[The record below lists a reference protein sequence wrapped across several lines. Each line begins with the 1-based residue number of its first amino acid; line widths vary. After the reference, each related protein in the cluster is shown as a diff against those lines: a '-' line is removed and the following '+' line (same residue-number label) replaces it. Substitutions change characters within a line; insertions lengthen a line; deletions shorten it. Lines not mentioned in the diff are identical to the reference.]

1 MRLHDR
7 FRSLLLDGWAGVF
20 AQKRTLHRAIEH
32 AMGTPCSMGRRTI
45 SRAICALGRQHRD
58 WSADYKLFSRSK
70 WDERRLFAPVLQQY
84 LKRYRHGF
92 VAIGFD
98 DTKTPKTGKKIKSAF
113 WQRDPMSPAFH
124 PNLVWGLRFLQA
136 SALFPHHT
144 EGDHDARGVPVRF
157 QEAPALKKP
166 GKRAT
171 DAERK
176 AYKEAKKHFNLSTQA
191 LAIMRDLR
199 AELDAAGARDRRML
213 AVLDGSFCNR
223 TIFRAEL
230 DRIDLIARCRK
241 DAKLCFPAA
250 PGERRTYGQEK
261 FTPQQIRGDETAP
274 WHRARIYFAGAKRT
288 IRYKEVSGVLW
299 QRGAQTQPLR
309 LFVIAPQPYKS
320 SPNGRTHYRQPAYLL
335 CTDLNSSAKNL
346 IQAYFDR
353 WQIEVNHREE
363 KSTLGVGQAQLH
375 ADASVPRHPA
385 FLVASYSLLLLAAI
399 EQFGPTR
406 TDQFIALPK
415 WRKKAKR
422 PSALDLITLLRKEI
436 NEMPTSQHLGANF
449 SKNLAEYA
457 YT

>member
-1 MRLHDR
+1 MFYDR
-7 FRSLLLDGWAGVF
+7 FHSLLLAGWDGVF
-20 AQKRTLHRAIEH
+20 SQRRTLHRAIEH
-32 AMGTPCSMGRRTI
+32 ATAAPCSLGRRTI

-70 WDERRLFAPVLQQY
+70 WDERRLFAPVLPHY
-84 LKRYRHGF
+84 LKRYRRGF

-113 WQRDPMSPAFH
+113 WQRDPMSPPFH
-124 PNLVWGLRFLQA
+124 VNLLWGLRFLQA
-136 SALFPHHT
+136 SVLFPHHT

-176 AYKEAKKHFNLSTQA
+176 TYKEAKKHFNLSTQA
-191 LAIMRDLR
+191 LAMMRDLR
-199 AELDAAGARDRRML
+199 AELDAAGAHGRRML

-230 DRIDLIARCRK
+230 DRVDLIARCRK
-241 DAKLCFPAA
+241 DAKLCLPAP
-250 PGERRTYGQEK
+250 PGGRRKYGREK
-261 FTPQQIRGDETAP
+261 FTPQQFRLDKTVP
-274 WHRARIYFAGAKRT
+274 WRSARIHFAGAKRT
-288 IRYKEVSGVLW
+288 IRYKELQGVLW
-299 QRGAQTQPLR
+299 QRGAGMRPLR
-309 LFVIAPQPYKS
+309 LFVIAPQPYKL
-320 SPNGRTHYRQPAYLL
+320 SPNARTCYRQPSHLL
-335 CTDLNSSAKNL
+335 CTDAASSAKDL

-363 KSTLGVGQAQLH
+363 KSILGVGQAQVH
-375 ADASVPRHPA
+375 AQASVPRHPA
-385 FLVASYSLLLLAAI
+385 LLVASYSILLLASI

-406 TDQFIALPK
+406 TDDFVALPK

-436 NEMPTSQHLGANF
+436 NETPASRHLSADF
-449 SKNLAEYA
+449 SKNLAQYA